1 LKYEKCIGQAQGY
14 ISCRTAF
21 LLPLLILLV
30 IITKVFSLLTGITG
44 KIAAMFGMK
53 SVMGVSGGT
62 IVSGLSLILICF
74 GCGYL
79 MRLSLFKF
87 LNKYLDKKLAQ
98 NLPGYQA
105 YHDMARSKLDNK
117 EEALPYK
124 GAAWIKLDEKV
135 FEPAFIME
143 EGSSNNFVSSFL
155 LRQCERRKGSSSSC

>member
-1 LKYEKCIGQAQGY
+1 M
-14 ISCRTAF
+14 
-21 LLPLLILLV
+21 LPLLILLV